1 MNALTFYIIL
11 FSVYATCILLMFL
24 YLRYKGFFKSGIILL
39 IIMFLIGVGL
49 FIKRRSCF
57 RFFRN
62 TYTQISIST
71 SCNCK
76 TTASALALK
85 KDNYTHFHRP
95 LAIKTS
101 QNRYIKNNALL
112 EKFIQKKYLV
122 PIEENNG
129 FYIQKLHNS
138 SKHLTPLA
146 YKRLLELGN
155 LFRTKLNEPTEK
167 KSYFVI
173 SSVTRTQSQQEEI
186 IKSNPKTAT
195 RGLSTHS
202 FGVSFDIRCTKAKR
216 TCDPSINALKQAL
229 NQMQKEGK
237 ILLCPESSCIHVTVV
252 K

>member
-1 MNALTFYIIL
+1 M
-11 FSVYATCILLMFL
+11 
-24 YLRYKGFFKSGIILL
+24 LL
-39 IIMFLIGVGL
+39 IGIGL

-57 RFFRN
+57 RFFKN

-71 SCNCK
+71 SCNYK

-85 KDNYTHFHRP
+85 KENYTHFHRP

-186 IKSNPKTAT
+186 IKSNPNTAT
-195 RGLSTHS
+195 KGLSTHS
-202 FGVSFDIRCTKAKR
+202 FGVTVDIRCTKAKR
-216 TCDPSINALKQAL
+216 SCEPSLNDFKKYIIIKQSHS
-229 NQMQKEGK
+229 K
-237 ILLCPESSCIHVTVV
+237 
-252 K
+252 